1 MENFLNNFK
10 MKNIK
15 LVTSILITIFAFTST
30 AFAASIQIGRLD
42 LSKLIGSSRAFEN
55 TNKCFDEIKIIGEI
69 KDGDSIEFLKNIN
82 QFIKI
87 NKDLGCRKISGRGVA
102 VSINSKGGSI
112 YESMKIGRI
121 IRENE
126 FETRVYKNENCASS
140 CVLIFGSGIN
150 KISLGELH
158 VHRPYFSDLDGKLT
172 YKEIQKLRYKLIDEM
187 KNYATEMDFSIN
199 LIDFMMSIPPEKIYT
214 LNIDE
219 IEKYRLI
226 GDDPTFEEKEVAKR
240 ASQYGMNSSEYRI
253 KRFEADKKCSMNDG
267 ECVQA
272 YMLNISITEI
282 KKRIAKVEKVCNDVS
297 ELREKC
303 AIAIIRD
310 GK

>member
-1 MENFLNNFK
+1 

-15 LVTSILITIFAFTST
+15 LVIHILITIFAFTST

-42 LSKLIGSSRAFEN
+42 SSKLIGSSTTSEN
-55 TNKCFDEIKIIGEI
+55 TYKCFDEIRIIGEI
-69 KDGDSIEFLKNIN
+69 KDGDSIEFFKNLN

-87 NKDLGCRKISGRGVA
+87 NKDLGCRKISGRGIA
-102 VSINSKGGSI
+102 VSINSNGGSI

-126 FETRVYKNENCASS
+126 LETRVYKYENCASS

-150 KISLGELH
+150 KISFGKLQI
-158 VHRPYFSDLDGKLT
+158 HRPYFTELEDNLT
-172 YKEIQKLRYKLIDEM
+172 YKEIQKLRYKLIDDM
-187 KNYATEMDFSIN
+187 KNYANEMDFSIA
-199 LIDFMMSIPPEKIYT
+199 LIDFMMSIPPKNIYT
-214 LNIDE
+214 LDIDE

-226 GDDPTFEEKEVAKR
+226 GDDPTFEEKEVSKR
-240 ASQYGMNSSEYRI
+240 ASQYGMKSSEYRI
-253 KRFEADKKCSMNDG
+253 KRSEADKKCSMNDS

-282 KKRIAKVEKVCNDVS
+282 RKRTAKVEKVCNG
-297 ELREKC
+297 EGEQREKC
-303 AIAIIRD
+303 ALAIIRD